1 VAVLAR
7 ARRGAE
13 DLRRRRDRGRRARR
27 RAGTIDE
34 LTGGGVRTID
44 VVATPP
50 ARATGLLVEMR
61 DVVRAGEH
69 EDALRVELSPE
80 APPTPETVTA
90 LMRRLLDG
98 GIEIERVA
106 PATSSLEA
114 RFLAMTTR
122 TEDRS

>member
-1 VAVLAR
+1 VAVLAP